1 MENKDF
7 FIPFNRSPI
16 AIVGDLYVDEFI
28 YGEAHTIAE
37 DGLVPIVHS
46 VSRSWQP
53 AAAGYTALLLAG
65 LGGRIHLLG
74 RTGPDVPGQVVRN
87 HLTEH
92 GIDCTGLVVDP
103 SFSTPTRLRINAGG
117 PRHADREMV
126 RVLSEH
132 RQQAGA
138 ATAALLKKRL
148 RRILPRCRAVV
159 LMDKDT
165 GLIDQELVAF
175 IRTIAPEAILIGDSE
190 KNPVLLSRFDV
201 VIANESETA
210 AALAEPAYTADSGD
224 RLRRR
229 LKTGLLFISH
239 GADGISVHQAK
250 EPARLVSTERRQVY
264 DRVGAG
270 EAVVAAITAAL
281 VAGQSP
287 DQTAEFANLTAG
299 VAIAKPGLAEITREE
314 LLRLQEQRNARLEA
328 HKIVS
333 MSELRAV
340 VADIKQSGRRIVWT
354 NGCFDIMH
362 VGHILYLEKARSL
375 GDLLVVGLNSDASV
389 RSFKGPD
396 RPIVEE
402 KQRAKLLSALSCV
415 DYVIIF
421 EDTSPIELIAD
432 LQPDIYAK
440 GGDYHMGSINQEERR
455 LVETYGGRI
464 VLLPGVPGM
473 STSHLIEKIVKT
485 YR

>member
-1 MENKDF
+1 MDNKDF
-7 FIPFNRSPI
+7 FIPLSRSSI
-16 AIVGDLYVDEFI
+16 ALVGDLYLDEFI
-28 YGEAHTIAE
+28 YGEATKIAE

-65 LGGRIHLLG
+65 LGGRIHLLS
-74 RTGPDVPGQVVRN
+74 RTGADVPGQVAKN
-87 HLTEH
+87 HLMEH

-103 SFSTPTRLRINAGG
+103 SFTTPTRLRINAGG
-117 PRHADREMV
+117 PGHADREMV
-126 RVLSEH
+126 RVLSEQ
-132 RQQAGA
+132 RQRPSA
-138 ATAALLKKRL
+138 ASAALLKSRL
-148 RRILPRCRAVV
+148 KRILPRCRAVV

-190 KNPVLLSRFDV
+190 KNLPLLSRFDV

-210 AALAEPAYTADSGD
+210 AALGEPAYTVDSGD

-229 LKTGLLFISH
+229 LKADLLFISH
-239 GADGISVHQAK
+239 GADGMSVHQAK
-250 EPARLVSTERRQVY
+250 GPTRRVATERRQVY

-270 EAVVAAITAAL
+270 EAVVAAITTAL
-281 VAGQSP
+281 VAGLPP

-314 LLRLQEQRNARLEA
+314 LVQLQEQRNARLEA

-333 MSELRAV
+333 LPELRAV
-340 VADIKQSGRRIVWT
+340 VADMKKSGRRVVWT

-402 KQRAKLLSALSCV
+402 RQRAKLLSALSCV

-421 EDTSPIELIAD
+421 EDASPIKLIAE

-455 LVETYGGRI
+455 LVEKYGGRI
-464 VLLPGVPGM
+464 ALLPGVPGM
-473 STSHLIEKIVKT
+473 STSHLIERIIKT

>member
-1 MENKDF
+1 MDNKDF
-7 FIPFNRSPI
+7 FIPLSRSSI
-16 AIVGDLYVDEFI
+16 ALVGDLYLDEFI
-28 YGEAHTIAE
+28 YGEATKIAE

-65 LGGRIHLLG
+65 LGGRIHLLS
-74 RTGPDVPGQVVRN
+74 RTGADVPGQVAKN
-87 HLTEH
+87 HLMEH

-103 SFSTPTRLRINAGG
+103 SFTTPTRLRINAGG
-117 PRHADREMV
+117 PGHADREMV
-126 RVLSEH
+126 RVLSEQ
-132 RQQAGA
+132 RQRPSA
-138 ATAALLKKRL
+138 ASAALLKSRL
-148 RRILPRCRAVV
+148 KRILPRCRAVV

-190 KNPVLLSRFDV
+190 KNLPLLSRFDV

-210 AALAEPAYTADSGD
+210 AALGEPAYTVDSGD

-229 LKTGLLFISH
+229 LKADLLFISH
-239 GADGISVHQAK
+239 GADGMSVHQAK
-250 EPARLVSTERRQVY
+250 GPTRRVATERRQVY

-270 EAVVAAITAAL
+270 EAVVAAITTAL
-281 VAGQSP
+281 VAGLPP

-314 LLRLQEQRNARLEA
+314 LVQLQEQRNARLEA

-333 MSELRAV
+333 LPELRAV
-340 VADIKQSGRRIVWT
+340 VADMKKSGRRVVWT

-402 KQRAKLLSALSCV
+402 RQRAKLLSALSCV

-421 EDTSPIELIAD
+421 EDASPIKLIAE

-455 LVETYGGRI
+455 LVEKYGGRLA
-464 VLLPGVPGM
+464 LLPGVPGM
-473 STSHLIEKIVKT
+473 STSHLIERIIKT